1 MFDEL
6 RRMTESWILVQE
18 QGVDNLTEKEYQ
30 ALHPSAQMFVNQQR
44 VLQAMSPAVKAAV
57 EAVTRGDEAEY
68 ANQMVSAERAIDLAG
83 AENPIVKP
91 LLEAIFGM
99 GELLTL
105 AMRQQQDFDRFDFD
119 RVSARVA
126 PIEAKSKQV
135 ASGEAATKPQIIPMA
150 WIPGMASVVTSL
162 AQVTERLSRLL
173 QTLLS
178 RGAKAEQLEEVSK
191 LKDEIRG
198 QQQILGELKG
208 PAFVDPLRKLLL
220 DVDGKLLGL
229 TERLSVEIRPSR
241 RMLLNVAGLAAT
253 ISFVTVAAL
262 LLLAGRLTGTE
273 LNGGMVLVL
282 SAFFGLVGGFGY
294 GALRFRGFLTSLLF
308 RQGQEGSD

>member
-1 MFDEL
+1 M
-6 RRMTESWILVQE
+6 
-18 QGVDNLTEKEYQ
+18 
-30 ALHPSAQMFVNQQR
+30 A
-44 VLQAMSPAVKAAV
+44 
-57 EAVTRGDEAEY
+57 
-68 ANQMVSAERAIDLAG
+68 SAERAVDRAG
-83 AENPIVKP
+83 AENPAVRKI
-91 LLEAIFGM
+91 LDTIFGM
-99 GELLTL
+99 AELLTL
-105 AMRQQQDFDRFDFD
+105 AMRQQWDFDRFDFN
-119 RVSARVA
+119 RVSSWVA
-126 PIEAKSKQV
+126 SIEAKSKQV
-135 ASGEAATKPQIIPMA
+135 ATSEAATKPQIVPMA
-150 WIPGMASVVTSL
+150 WIPGLTSVVTSL

-178 RGAKAEQLEEVSK
+178 RGTTAKQLEEISK
-191 LKDEIRG
+191 IEDEIQG
-198 QQQILGELKG
+198 QQRILGELKG
-208 PAFVDPLRKLLL
+208 PAIMDPWRKLLL
-220 DVDGKLLGL
+220 GAEGKLLGL

-308 RQGQEGSD
+308 RQGPDGSD